1 MTSRSPTPDPP
12 VRAVQTIDSERHPS
26 DRIALY
32 GSLMRG
38 LGALES
44 LGISNALRFEGSCS
58 IPGQLFDLGSY
69 PGLRPGPGRV
79 RGELY
84 RLDRQ
89 EGLSALARLD
99 EFEDFDPRRPEES
112 LYRRVRVDL
121 LEPADCSAWLYV
133 YNRQPDPRL
142 QIPSG
147 DWRGYLGIG
156 GRAGVPTAR
165 EGRRR

>member
-1 MTSRSPTPDPP
+1 MPDPTVP
-12 VRAVQTIDSERHPS
+12 AIAADRRGG

-44 LGISNALRFEGSCS
+44 LGVASGLHFEGSCS

-69 PGLRPGPGRV
+69 PGLRPGSGRV

-84 RLDRQ
+84 RLDRG
-89 EGLSALARLD
+89 EWRRALARLD
-99 EFEDFDPRRPEES
+99 EFEDFDPLRPNES
-112 LYRRVRVDL
+112 LYLRVRVDL

-142 QIPSG
+142 RIPDG
-147 DWRGYLGIG
+147 DWRGHLGIG
-156 GRAGVPTAR
+156 GRAGAPIGR
-165 EGRRR
+165 EGPAQ

>member
-1 MTSRSPTPDPP
+1 MRRQMRRQKIP
-12 VRAVQTIDSERHPS
+12 AVCPEPRGG

-32 GSLMRG
+32 GSLMQG
-38 LGALES
+38 LGALEH
-44 LGISNALRFEGSCS
+44 LGVTSALHFEGSCS

-69 PGLRPGPGRV
+69 PGLRPGPGCV
-79 RGELY
+79 RGELH

-89 EGLSALARLD
+89 KGLSALARLD
-99 EFEDFDPRRPEES
+99 EFEDFDPLRPEES

-133 YNRQPDPRL
+133 YNRQTDPRL
-142 QIPSG
+142 QILSG

-156 GRAGVPTAR
+156 GRAGAPTDR
-165 EGRRR
+165 EGHGR